1 MLGEGFAG
9 GHRQPALKQTAAEP
23 PPSRNNAAGGVTDG
37 ASEIRTFWEGAVS
50 RRHSIRS
57 LLSRMLGEGFAG
69 GHRQPALKQTA
80 AEPPPSRNNAAG
92 GVTDGASEIRTFW
105 EGAVSR
111 RHSNRSLLSRML
123 GEGFAG
129 GHRQPALN
137 DLAPPLHPHLA
148 PKAPTPAQAAG
159 VRGQV
164 GTFWEGAPAH
174 AALANAGGGFR
185 RRSPPTRAERSR
197 TSAAPAPRAESTNAR
212 TGGGRSRSGRNVL
225 GGGPSARCSRAACWG
240 RRFFWEGAPAN
251 AKNPL

>member
-164 GTFWEGAPAH
+164 GTFWEGAPA
-174 AALANAGGGFR
+174 NAGGGFR
-185 RRSPPTRAERSR
+185 RRSPPTRAE
-197 TSAAPAPRAESTNAR
+197 AD
-212 TGGGRSRSGRNVL
+212 SGRTPALTQQRRRWGHRRRFRDPDVL
-225 GGGPSARCSRAACWG
+225 GGGPSECWG
-240 RRFFWEGAPAN
+240 RVFS
-251 AKNPL
+251 KNPLSITDSRRPRGPCRPSS